1 MDFFTV
7 IENRHSYRG
16 AYTDSPVPKSDLEK
30 IADAGLR
37 APSGC
42 NEQTTSLIVVTDAA
56 LREKI
61 AGVLDHKSVRSAP
74 ALIIVT
80 TRYHKFDFGLAF
92 ELEDYAAAVENILLA
107 ATAMGY
113 ASCWFDGMVRT
124 GGRDKA
130 IAEILGAAED
140 ENVRCIL
147 PVGVPAQIGKQAPRK
162 PFDERVTWKQG

>member
-1 MDFFTV
+1 MDFFTA

-16 AYTDSPVPKSDLEK
+16 KYLEKPVPEADLLR

-42 NEQTTSLIVVTDAA
+42 NEQTTNLVVVTNPE
-56 LREKI
+56 LRAKI
-61 AGVLDHKSVRSAP
+61 AGILSHDSIRTAP

-107 ATAMGY
+107 ATASGY
-113 ASCWFDGMVRT
+113 ASCWFDGMVRSE
-124 GGRDKA
+124 GRDKA
-130 IAEILGAAED
+130 IAELLSVPGD
-140 ENVRCIL
+140 YNVRCIL
-147 PVGVPAQIGKQAPRK
+147 PIGVPETTGKQAPRK
-162 PFDERVTWKQG
+162 PFGERVVWKK